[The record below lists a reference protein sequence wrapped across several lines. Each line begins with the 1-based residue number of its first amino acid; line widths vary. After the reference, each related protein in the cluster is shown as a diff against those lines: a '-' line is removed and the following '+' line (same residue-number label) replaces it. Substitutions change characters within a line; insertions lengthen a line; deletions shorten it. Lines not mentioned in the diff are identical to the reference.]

1 LEKVQR
7 LGYTACNHR
16 DGFLRCYGETAYS
29 PGGTVPRG
37 MAMKSIGAEVP
48 SKYPTTVKVEG
59 RKLESGKEKN
69 FPES

>member
-1 LEKVQR
+1 LDNQQPSSCTERLEKVQR

-48 SKYPTTVKVEG
+48 SKYPTTKICWL
-59 RKLESGKEKN
+59 KI
-69 FPES
+69 